1 MSPLSDALILCL
13 VNLWQYIPNPTWI
26 GEAGQGRNL
35 DSDKKDQEAYKQR
48 QLAKLP
54 PSRSICRLRWDL
66 VGRKI
71 ELGEAARLL
80 NIQSGTRAES
90 HFQHLINLSQD
101 ARHVYDADLE
111 KEYVAFLHP
120 TRDFVAVYQTTPLFH
135 DPELGYSVMRS
146 AAFFM
151 DHDLDHLLVRAYIE
165 TIAARRIKRSLAFN
179 RWMERPVTDDGNLGI
194 ECRLA
199 MQAIAD
205 LDKQHFPQR
214 SPVQLP
220 PLRHH
225 SSESG
230 HMLG

>member
-13 VNLWQYIPNPTWI
+13 VNLWQYIPNPTWLRV
-26 GEAGQGRNL
+26 GQEK
-35 DSDKKDQEAYKQR
+35 DIDKDNRDQETYKQR

-54 PSRSICRLRWDL
+54 PSRSISRLRWDL
-66 VGRKI
+66 AGRKI
-71 ELGEAARLL
+71 DLGEAARLL
-80 NIQSGTRAES
+80 NIQSGTRAEN

-111 KEYVAFLHP
+111 TEYVAFLHP

-151 DHDLDHLLVRAYIE
+151 DHDLDHLLVRAYRE
-165 TIAARRIKRSLAFN
+165 KVAARRIKRSLAFK
-179 RWMERPVTDDGNLGI
+179 RWMERPVTHDGNLGI

-205 LDKQHFPQR
+205 LDQQHFPHR
-214 SPVQLP
+214 PAVQLP

-230 HMLG
+230 HMFA